1 MSDDPAETA
10 VEAKEKDRRAALV
23 IAVLALLLAL
33 TEAGARR
40 AQHVSTESN
49 IEASDLFN
57 FYQAKRIRSTVA
69 ETAAELLEAQK
80 TAVSDPKAQ
89 EAFDKQIEAFKA
101 MVARFEKDPKKP
113 EDSMEA
119 IQKRAEEATERR
131 ELANHRLER
140 YELGSGLTQIAI
152 VLASAAIIT
161 DMGALL
167 WLSVG
172 LGAVGALLM
181 ALGFFAP
188 TVVSMLG

>member
-10 VEAKEKDRRAALV
+10 VEAKEKDRTVALV
-23 IAVLALLLAL
+23 IAILALLLAL
-33 TEAGARR
+33 TEAGAKRSE
-40 AQHVSTESN
+40 HLSMESN

-57 FYQAKRIRSTVA
+57 FYQAKRVRSTVV

-80 TAVSDPKAQ
+80 AAVADPKAQ

-101 MVARFEKDPKKP
+101 TAARFEHDPKKP

-119 IQKRAEEATERR
+119 LQKRADAATEAR
-131 ELANHRLER
+131 EMANHRLER

-161 DMGALL
+161 DIGALI

-172 LGAVGALLM
+172 LGAVGAMLM

-188 TVVSMLG
+188 TALAFLG